1 MPLSRIPIR
10 TIQRLQLICTLA
22 GLLMSGPLHAALRW
36 PQFRGP
42 AGTGLGDAD
51 FPADI
56 APGKHQLWS
65 VETPPGHSSPIL
77 WDHRL
82 FLTAFVDGQ
91 LRTLC
96 FDARSGALLWQH
108 DVAPGTIEKGSG
120 NGNPACSTPVTDGR
134 RVYVYFGS
142 FGVIAY
148 SCDGRELWR
157 KAMPTPVTQHGASAS
172 PILAGG
178 KLILARDQ
186 DVDSHLL
193 ALEAASG
200 RELWRADRPGFRRGF
215 STPLPWP
222 PERPR
227 SVILPGTLQLV
238 AYDLQ
243 KGTEQWHVNGLPNE
257 TVASATAGDGLIF
270 FAGWTPGSGVR
281 AMPTF
286 DAQLAAGD
294 RDHDSRL
301 TRDESPNGPARQ
313 HFAYLD
319 ANKDGFIDRNE
330 WESLAR
336 ILDAA
341 QNVALAVRPGGKG
354 DVTATHVLWRQTRG
368 LPYVPTPLYYEGRL
382 FLIKN
387 GGLASC
393 FDAKSGRPLYQ
404 EERIGALGD
413 YYASPVAAGGK
424 IVVASQA
431 GWVSVLQSA
440 DTLQVLAQHS
450 FGEPIMATPALA
462 GGRVFIRTA
471 QHLFA
476 FGLR

>member
-1 MPLSRIPIR
+1 MPRPFHHP
-10 TIQRLQLICTLA
+10 TPAQLLVLA
-22 GLLMSGPLHAALRW
+22 LALISWPSHPLGQAATRW

-42 AGTGLGDAD
+42 AGAGLGPGE
-51 FPADI
+51 FPADF
-56 APGKHQLWS
+56 APGQHQLWS
-65 VETPPGHSSPIL
+65 AETPPGHSSPIL

-82 FLTAFVDGQ
+82 FLTAFADGQ

-96 FDARSGALLWQH
+96 FDRRSGTLLWQR
-108 DVAPGTIEKGSG
+108 DVAPGTIEHGSG

-142 FGVIAY
+142 FGVVTY

-157 KAMPTPVTQHGASAS
+157 KTLPTPITQHGASAS

-186 DVDSHLL
+186 DVGSHLL
-193 ALEAASG
+193 ALDAASG
-200 RELWRADRPGFRRGF
+200 RELWRVERPGFRRSF

-238 AYDLQ
+238 AYDLRQ
-243 KGTEQWHVNGLPNE
+243 GVEQWHVNGLPNE
-257 TVASATAGDGLIF
+257 TVASAVAGDGLIF

-281 AMPTF
+281 SMPTF
-286 DAQLAAGD
+286 AAQLASGD
-294 RDHDSRL
+294 RDHDDRLSR
-301 TRDESPNGPARQ
+301 EEAPNGPARQ
-313 HFAYLD
+313 HFTYLD
-319 ANKDGFIDRNE
+319 ANKDGFIDRGE

-336 ILDAA
+336 ILDSA
-341 QNVALAVRPGGKG
+341 QNVAMAIRPGGKG

-368 LPYVPTPLYYEGRL
+368 LPYVPSPLYYEGRL

-393 FDAKSGRPLYQ
+393 FEAKTGRPFYQ

-413 YYASPVAAGGK
+413 YYASPVAAAGK

-431 GWVSVLQSA
+431 GWVSVLQSS

-462 GGRVFIRTA
+462 GGRVYVRTA
-471 QHLFA
+471 QHLYA
-476 FGLR
+476 FGLP